1 MSKKTMGIHHIT
13 AIVGHPQ
20 ENVDFYAGV
29 LGLRLVKKT
38 VNFDDP
44 GTYHLYFGNEGG
56 KPGTIMTFFPWAG
69 ASQGKIGDGQV
80 GVTSYVVPKGA
91 MKFWKKRLESFNIPF
106 TVRERFSEEYLEF
119 EDPHGLHLEIVEREE
134 GEVNAWT
141 FGGVT
146 PEVAIKGFGGATLL
160 STHPDKTAVLLE
172 NILGLELIGKDGD
185 FARYRSSAEIGNVID
200 LKLTTIGRG
209 TMGAGTV
216 HHIAWRAKDD
226 QDQLEWQ
233 KYVEENGYGVTPVR
247 DRNYF
252 NAIYFKEHGEI
263 LFEIAT
269 DPPGFAHDEPEATMG
284 EKLMLPEQYE
294 QSRGKIKQSLLPF
307 EIRELEL

>member
-1 MSKKTMGIHHIT
+1 M
-13 AIVGHPQ
+13 
-20 ENVDFYAGV
+20 E
-29 LGLRLVKKT
+29 
-38 VNFDDP
+38 FD
-44 GTYHLYFGNEGG
+44 
-56 KPGTIMTFFPWAG
+56 
-69 ASQGKIGDGQV
+69 
-80 GVTSYVVPKGA
+80 
-91 MKFWKKRLESFNIPF
+91 
-106 TVRERFSEEYLEF
+106 
-119 EDPHGLHLEIVEREE
+119 DPHGLHLEIVEREE

-146 PEVAIKGFGGATLL
+146 SEVAIKGFGGATLL

-200 LKLTTIGRG
+200 LKLTPIGRG

-263 LFEIAT
+263 LLRLQQILQ
-269 DPPGFAHDEPEATMG
+269 DLLTMNLKLRW
-284 EKLMLPEQYE
+284 EKN
-294 QSRGKIKQSLLPF
+294 
-307 EIRELEL
+307 

>member
-29 LGLRLVKKT
+29 LGLHLVKQT

-44 GTYHLYFGNEGG
+44 GTYHLYFGDEGG
-56 KPGTIMTFFPWAG
+56 KPGTIITFFPWAN
-69 ASQGKIGDGQV
+69 AYQGKIGDGQV

-91 MKFWKKRLESFNIPF
+91 LGFWEKRLGNYKVPF
-106 TVRERFSEEYLEF
+106 TKIKRFGEEYLQF

-134 GEVNAWT
+134 GERNTWT

-146 PEVAIKGFGGATLL
+146 PEVAIKGFGGATLF
-160 STHPDKTAVLLE
+160 SSQPNKTAELLE
-172 NILGLELIGKDGD
+172 KVMGLEMVAKEGD
-185 FARYRSSAEIGNVID
+185 FIRFRSTADIGNIID
-200 LKLTTIGRG
+200 LKSTPSGRG
-209 TMGAGTV
+209 QMGVGTV
-216 HHIAWRAKDD
+216 HHIAWRAIDD
-226 QDQLEWQ
+226 KDQLDWQ
-233 KYVEENGYGVTPVR
+233 KYVTENGYGVTPVQ

-252 NAIYFKEHGEI
+252 NAIYFREHGEI

-269 DPPGFAHDEPEATMG
+269 DPPGFAHDESQETMG
-284 EKLMLPEQYE
+284 RQLKLPNQYE
-294 QSRGKIKQSLLPF
+294 KYREQLESRLIPIKV
-307 EIRELEL
+307 RELD